1 MSVSQKLK
9 WKKLVNQL
17 RYMYEE
23 LDIVEE
29 MSSEAAKEFQE
40 YYEAF
45 CREHDVDIAEL
56 NRQNAERIQEIY
68 GVKKE
73 KKAAGNIPHSG
84 STDLIPYEGEPEAEP
99 TEQFYDA
106 ETDGMLQGASLTDD
120 REMYDIFS
128 KLFKKLALHLHP
140 DKLTNRNLTEE
151 EKNDMLNMFTK
162 ARNALEERRYFILI
176 DYAEKLKVP
185 LPKNYKQQT
194 RWMKK
199 EIEMVRGKIGG
210 EMRSYNY
217 LFSEADSDEAKDN
230 LIKQFIHQLFQV
242 TIP

>member
-1 MSVSQKLK
+1 MSVAQKLR
-9 WKKLVNQL
+9 WKKLANQL

-23 LDIVEE
+23 FDIITE

-45 CREHDVDIAEL
+45 CSERDIDISEL
-56 NRQNAERIQEIY
+56 NRQNAERIEEIY
-68 GVKKE
+68 GVKKD
-73 KKAAGNIPHSG
+73 KKAPSHVPYSG
-84 STDLIPYEGEPEAEP
+84 STGLVPFEKGAESEP
-99 TEQFYDA
+99 TEQFYDTESGTVA
-106 ETDGMLQGASLTDD
+106 ESIRMTDD
-120 REMYDIFS
+120 KEMYDIFS
-128 KLFKKLALHLHP
+128 KLFKKLAIHLHP
-140 DKLTNRNLTEE
+140 DKLANMDLTEE

-162 ARNALEERRYFILI
+162 AKAALEERRYFLLI

-185 LPKNYKQQT
+185 LPKNYKQQI

-199 EIEMVRGKIGG
+199 EVELVRGKIGG

-217 LFSEADSDEAKDN
+217 LFAETDSDEARDN
-230 LIKQFIHQLFQV
+230 LIKQFIQQLFQV